1 MNKNIVPIL
10 NILLE
15 SKSLLSRAEIEDKML
30 HIKTRPLQKILAEL
44 EREGR
49 VEILGQTAST
59 VYQVSENYHKYF
71 KEKLFLYQNQ
81 VLIGHLGYDRT
92 LGYQFAYDTEYL
104 TRSKKAVRFE
114 MPLDIVGYEQQKCFV
129 DFEETLPEGIDREI
143 LIEKAGNATEF
154 FLLKNNNY
162 SRNELIFS
170 SSKITFE
177 GEKKINTE
185 SFLESKSKILGS
197 NKFPNVLAVD
207 VDIDDVSLFP
217 SKYMSEEEIKEVRTI
232 SISGFQHKIPAV
244 IEKGLIRLP
253 HKDEEVFYFVKP
265 FHPLKADEE
274 NKLYFPHI
282 AINEHLHMT
291 FAKNELGFDV
301 PESGIFKTEKDR
313 EYHYIV
319 KYFDR
324 YKSYKF
330 QRKEFST
337 YLGLSSD
344 DKYKISSEKL
354 FERASKVFPR
364 EEDRIK
370 MLEYYFYSF
379 VIRHEDMHTKNI
391 SSIIDK
397 DKTVIAPLYD
407 ISTTGFYGGIRN
419 YESHLTINGKQT
431 NIRLKDF
438 LCLVKKANVSSK
450 EFIKRAKAI
459 LEAYLDRMPRY
470 IKKIAKLDQI
480 DFYTKERPNAQ
491 DRKIKIKGCK
501 PLDEVMLDAYYNRV
515 DTLEKNLWLEQL
527 AIENRIKKL
536 VRKPRRKK

>member
-10 NILLE
+10 DILLE
-15 SKSLLSRAEIEDKML
+15 KKDLLSRSEIEDKMV

-49 VEILGQTAST
+49 VEVFGQTAST
-59 VYQVSENYHKYF
+59 VYRLSENYHKHF
-71 KEKLFLYQNQ
+71 TEKLFLYQNQ
-81 VLIGHLGYDRT
+81 VLIGYLGYDRT
-92 LGYQFAYDTEYL
+92 DGYQFAYDTEYL

-114 MPLDIVGYEQQKCFV
+114 MPLDIKGYSQQKCFV
-129 DFEETLPEGIDREI
+129 DFEETLPEGIDRTI
-143 LIEKAGNATEF
+143 LIEKSGNATEF

-170 SSKITFE
+170 SRKMTFE
-177 GEKKINTE
+177 GEKKVNTE
-185 SFLESKSKILGS
+185 SFLGSKSNILG
-197 NKFPNVLAVD
+197 NNTFPNVLAVD
-207 VDIDDVSLFP
+207 VDIDDISLFP
-217 SKYMSEEEIKEVRTI
+217 SKYMSKEEIKGVRTI

-244 IEKGLIRLP
+244 IDKGIIRLP
-253 HKDEEVFYFVKP
+253 REDEEIFYFVKP
-265 FHPLKADEE
+265 FHPAKADEE
-274 NKLYFPHI
+274 NPLYFPHI
-282 AINEHLHMT
+282 AINEHLHLT

-301 PESGIFKTEKDR
+301 PESGIFKTKEDR

-364 EEDRIK
+364 EEDRLR

-397 DKTVIAPLYD
+397 DKTMIAPLYD

-431 NIRLKDF
+431 NIRFKDF
-438 LCLVKKANVSSK
+438 LCLVAKANVSTK
-450 EFIKRAKAI
+450 EFRKRAKII
-459 LEAYLDRMPRY
+459 LETYLDKMPTY
-470 IKKIAKLDQI
+470 IKKIEKLDQI
-480 DFYTKERPNAQ
+480 DFHIKERPNAQ
-491 DRKIKIKGCK
+491 EKQIKIKGCR
-501 PLDEVMLDAYYNRV
+501 PLSAVMLDAFHDRV
-515 DTLEKNLWLEQL
+515 DILEKNLWLEQFG
-527 AIENRIKKL
+527 IGNRVKKE
-536 VRKPRRKK
+536 

>member
-1 MNKNIVPIL
+1 MQEVKMNKNIVPVL
-10 NILLE
+10 DILLE
-15 SKSLLSRAEIEDKML
+15 SNTLLSRAEIEKKML

-49 VEILGQTAST
+49 VEVLGQTAST
-59 VYQVSENYHKYF
+59 VYRLSKSYHKYF
-71 KEKLFLYQNQ
+71 TEKLFLYQNQ
-81 VLIGHLGYDRT
+81 VLIGYLGYDRT
-92 LGYQFAYDTEYL
+92 DGYRFVYDSEYL
-104 TRSKKAVRFE
+104 TRSRKAVRFE
-114 MPLDIVGYEQQKCFV
+114 MPLDIKGYSQQKCFV
-129 DFEETLPEGIDREI
+129 DFEETLPDGIDRTI
-143 LIEKAGNATEF
+143 LIEKSGNATEF
-154 FLLKNNNY
+154 FLLKNNDY

-170 SSKITFE
+170 STKMTFE
-177 GEKKINTE
+177 GEKTINSE

-197 NKFPNVLAVD
+197 NKFPNVLPVD

-217 SKYMSEEEIKEVRTI
+217 SKYMSEEAIKKVRTI
-232 SISGFQHKIPAV
+232 SISGFQHKIPA
-244 IEKGLIRLP
+244 IIDKGSIRLP
-253 HKDEEVFYFVKP
+253 HEDEEVFYFVKP

-282 AINEHLHMT
+282 AINEHLHLT

-301 PESGIFKTEKDR
+301 PESGIFKTKEDR

-364 EEDRIK
+364 EEDRIR

-391 SSIIDK
+391 SAIIDE
-397 DKTVIAPLYD
+397 DKRMIAPLYD
-407 ISTTGFYGGIRN
+407 ISTTGFYGGIKN

-438 LCLVKKANVSSK
+438 LCLVSKANVSSK
-450 EFIKRAKAI
+450 TFLKRAKAI
-459 LEAYLDRMPRY
+459 LETYLDAMPRY
-470 IKKIAKLDQI
+470 IKKIKKLDQI
-480 DFYTKERPNAQ
+480 GFYTKERPNAQ
-491 DRKIKIKGCK
+491 EKKRKITGCK
-501 PLDEVMLDAYYNRV
+501 PLDEVMLDAYRHRV
-515 DTLEKNLWLEQL
+515 DTLTKNLWLEQL
-527 AIENRIKKL
+527 GIENRTKKH
-536 VRKPRRKK
+536 

>member
-1 MNKNIVPIL
+1 MNKNIIPVL
-10 NILLE
+10 DILLD
-15 SKSLLSRAEIEDKML
+15 SKALLSRAEIEDKMV

-44 EREGR
+44 ERKGR
-49 VEILGQTAST
+49 IEILGQTAST
-59 VYQVSENYHKYF
+59 VYKISENYHQYF
-71 KEKLFLYQNQ
+71 SEKLFLYQNQ
-81 VLIGHLGYDRT
+81 VLIGYLGYDHT
-92 LGYQFAYDTEYL
+92 IGYQFAYATEYL
-104 TRSKKAVRFE
+104 IGNKKAVRFE

-129 DFEETLPEGIDREI
+129 DFEETLPEGIDRKI
-143 LIEKAGNATEF
+143 LIEKSGNATEF

-170 SSKITFE
+170 SSMLKFE
-177 GEKKINTE
+177 GEKKINIE

-197 NKFPNVLAVD
+197 NNFPNVLAVN
-207 VDIDDVSLFP
+207 VNIDDMSLFP

-244 IEKGLIRLP
+244 IEKGVIRLP
-253 HKDEEVFYFVKP
+253 QDDEEVFYFVKP

-282 AINEHLHMT
+282 AINEHLHLT

-301 PESGIFKTEKDR
+301 PESGIFKTEQDR

-337 YLGLSSD
+337 YLGLSSN

-364 EEDRIK
+364 EEDRLR

-391 SSIIDK
+391 SSIIDE
-397 DKTVIAPLYD
+397 DKTIIAPLYD
-407 ISTTGFYGGIRN
+407 IATTGFYGGIKN

-438 LCLVKKANVSSK
+438 LFLVKKANVSSK
-450 EFIKRAKAI
+450 EFIKRAKVI
-459 LEAYLDRMPRY
+459 LEVYLNKMPKY
-470 IKKIAKLDQI
+470 IKKIGKLDQI
-480 DFYTKERPNAQ
+480 NFYTKERPNAQ
-491 DRKIKIKGCK
+491 ERKVKIKGCS
-501 PLDEVMLDAYYNRV
+501 PLNEVMLNAFHSRV

-527 AIENRIKKL
+527 GIEIEVKK
-536 VRKPRRKK
+536 PCKKG